1 MRQILLPPK
10 GVHQP
15 PLPVVG
21 DGVDGKV
28 PPCQIFLHLWHKLY
42 PVRVTPIGVA
52 ALGAEGGGLVKP
64 ASLFYGDGAVLQAGG
79 DAVFRP
85 KQLHYLPGQG
95 TGAQVPVLR
104 AKPQQT
110 VPDAASHHKCLI
122 ACGMEPLQQRRR
134 PLIQPDV
141 LHGSASSYRR
151 VMHLPSKPHS
161 AAGKNS
167 LARGSSASG
176 SRIMGE

>member
-1 MRQILLPPK
+1 MRQIRLPPK

-21 DGVDGKV
+21 NGVDGKV
-28 PPCQIFLHLWHKLY
+28 PPRQILLHLGHKLH

-52 ALGAEGGGLVKP
+52 ALGAEGGGLVEP
-64 ASLFYGDGAVLQAGG
+64 ASLSYGDGAVLQACG
-79 DAVFRP
+79 DAVFCP

-104 AKPQQT
+104 TKPQQT
-110 VPDAASHHKCLI
+110 VPDAASHHKRLI
-122 ACGMEPLQQRRR
+122 ACPMEPLQQQRRSF
-134 PLIQPDV
+134 IQPDI
-141 LHGSASSYRR
+141 LHGSASTYRR

-167 LARGSSASG
+167 LA
-176 SRIMGE
+176 